1 MGCIRTSCA
10 RDEREMTEPILVVTN
25 LTKRFGGFVALD
37 EVDVS
42 LGGKERLGLIGPN
55 GSGKTT
61 LINCISG
68 ALVNEQGKVNF
79 EGSDVTG
86 TTASNRAKL
95 GIVRTFQI
103 PRPFRSMTI
112 IENLEIPMKYAA
124 SERLGSGHLREQA
137 MESLEVVGLQDRADE
152 NSANLTQIDMRR
164 LELARALSAK
174 PSLLL
179 SDETMA
185 GLSSSEVDEVLD
197 ILFALNERG
206 VAVIMIEHIM
216 RAVMKYS
223 ERIVVLDAGKKI
235 ADGSPDEIVN
245 NRDVER
251 AYLGE

>member
-1 MGCIRTSCA
+1 MA
-10 RDEREMTEPILVVTN
+10 EPILAVTN

-37 EVDVS
+37 GVDVS

-79 EGSDVTG
+79 EGSDITG
-86 TTASNRAKL
+86 TSASNRARL

-112 IENLEIPMKYAA
+112 IENLEIPMIYAA
-124 SERLGSGHLREQA
+124 SGRLEQRRLRDQA
-137 MESLEVVGLQDRADE
+137 MESLELVGLQDRADE
-152 NSANLTQIDMRR
+152 NSDNLTQIDMRR

>member
-1 MGCIRTSCA
+1 
-10 RDEREMTEPILVVTN
+10 MTEPILVVTN

-42 LGGKERLGLIGPN
+42 LGEKERLGLIGPN

-68 ALVNEQGKVNF
+68 ALFNEQGKVNF

-124 SERLGSGHLREQA
+124 SNRLGSGHLREQA
-137 MESLEVVGLQDRADE
+137 MEFLEVVGLQDRADE

>member
-1 MGCIRTSCA
+1 
-10 RDEREMTEPILVVTN
+10 MTEPILSVTN

-37 EVDVS
+37 GVDVS
-42 LGGKERLGLIGPN
+42 LGDKERLGLIGPN

-68 ALVNEQGKVNF
+68 ALFNEQGKVNF
-79 EGSDVTG
+79 EGSDITG
-86 TTASNRAKL
+86 TTASSRARL

-112 IENLEIPMKYAA
+112 IENLLIPMEYAA
-124 SERLGSGHLREQA
+124 SGRMESRNLRDQA
-137 MESLEVVGLQDRADE
+137 MESLEIVGLQDRADE

-197 ILFALNERG
+197 MLFALNERG

>member
-1 MGCIRTSCA
+1 MA
-10 RDEREMTEPILVVTN
+10 EPILAVTN

-37 EVDVS
+37 GVDIS

-68 ALVNEQGKVNF
+68 ALFNEQGKVNF
-79 EGSDVTG
+79 EGSDITG
-86 TTASNRAKL
+86 TSASNRARL
-95 GIVRTFQI
+95 GIIRTFQI

-112 IENLEIPMKYAA
+112 IENLEIPMIYAA
-124 SERLGSGHLREQA
+124 SGRLEQRRLRDQA
-137 MESLEVVGLQDRADE
+137 MESLELVGLQDRADE

-245 NRDVER
+245 DRDVER

>member
-1 MGCIRTSCA
+1 
-10 RDEREMTEPILVVTN
+10 MTEPILSVTN

-37 EVDVS
+37 GVDVS
-42 LGGKERLGLIGPN
+42 LGDKERLGLIGPN

-68 ALVNEQGKVNF
+68 ALFNEQGKVNF
-79 EGSDVTG
+79 AGSDVTG
-86 TTASNRAKL
+86 TTASRRAKL
-95 GIVRTFQI
+95 GIIRTFQI

-112 IENLEIPMKYAA
+112 IENLLIPMEYAA
-124 SERLGSGHLREQA
+124 SGRMESRNLRDQA
-137 MESLEVVGLQDRADE
+137 MESLEIVGLQDRADE

-197 ILFALNERG
+197 MLFALNERG

>member
-1 MGCIRTSCA
+1 MA
-10 RDEREMTEPILVVTN
+10 EPILAVTN

-37 EVDVS
+37 GVDIS

-68 ALVNEQGKVNF
+68 ALFNEQGKVNF
-79 EGSDVTG
+79 EGSDITG
-86 TTASNRAKL
+86 TSASNRARL

-112 IENLEIPMKYAA
+112 IENLEIPMIYAA
-124 SERLGSGHLREQA
+124 SGRLEQRRLRDQA
-137 MESLEVVGLQDRADE
+137 MESLELVGLQDRADE

-245 NRDVER
+245 DRDVER

>member
-1 MGCIRTSCA
+1 
-10 RDEREMTEPILVVTN
+10 
-25 LTKRFGGFVALD
+25 
-37 EVDVS
+37 
-42 LGGKERLGLIGPN
+42 
-55 GSGKTT
+55 
-61 LINCISG
+61 
-68 ALVNEQGKVNF
+68 
-79 EGSDVTG
+79 
-86 TTASNRAKL
+86 
-95 GIVRTFQI
+95 
-103 PRPFRSMTI
+103 MTI
-112 IENLEIPMKYAA
+112 IENLLIPMEYAA
-124 SERLGSGHLREQA
+124 SDRLEGRNLLDQA
-137 MESLEVVGLQDRADE
+137 MEFLEIVGLQDRADE

-197 ILFALNERG
+197 ILFSLNERG

>member
-1 MGCIRTSCA
+1 
-10 RDEREMTEPILVVTN
+10 MTEPILSVTN

-37 EVDVS
+37 GVNVS
-42 LGGKERLGLIGPN
+42 LGDKERLGLIGPN

-68 ALVNEQGKVNF
+68 ALFNEQGKVNF
-79 EGSDVTG
+79 AGSDVTG
-86 TTASNRAKL
+86 TTASRRAKL
-95 GIVRTFQI
+95 GIIRTFQI

-112 IENLEIPMKYAA
+112 IENLLIPMEYAA
-124 SERLGSGHLREQA
+124 SGRLASRNLRDQA
-137 MESLEVVGLQDRADE
+137 MEFLEIVGLQDRADE

-197 ILFALNERG
+197 MLFALNERG

>member
-1 MGCIRTSCA
+1 MA
-10 RDEREMTEPILVVTN
+10 EPILAVTN

-37 EVDVS
+37 GVDIS

-68 ALVNEQGKVNF
+68 ALFNEQGKVNF
-79 EGSDVTG
+79 EGSDITG
-86 TTASNRAKL
+86 TSASNRARL
-95 GIVRTFQI
+95 GIIRTFQI
-103 PRPFRSMTI
+103 PRPFRSMSI
-112 IENLEIPMKYAA
+112 IENLEIPMIYAA
-124 SERLGSGHLREQA
+124 SGRLEQRHLRDQA
-137 MESLEVVGLQDRADE
+137 MESLELVGLQDRADE

>member
-1 MGCIRTSCA
+1 
-10 RDEREMTEPILVVTN
+10 MTEPILVVTN

-42 LGGKERLGLIGPN
+42 LGDKERLGLIGPN

-79 EGSDVTG
+79 EGSDITG

-124 SERLGSGHLREQA
+124 SDRLGLGHLREQA

>member
-1 MGCIRTSCA
+1 
-10 RDEREMTEPILVVTN
+10 MTEPILAVTN

-37 EVDVS
+37 GVDVS
-42 LGGKERLGLIGPN
+42 LGDKERLGLIGPN

-68 ALVNEQGKVNF
+68 ALFNEQGKVNF
-79 EGSDVTG
+79 AGSDVTG
-86 TTASNRAKL
+86 TTASRRAKL
-95 GIVRTFQI
+95 GIIRTFQI

-112 IENLEIPMKYAA
+112 IENLLIPMEYAA
-124 SERLGSGHLREQA
+124 SGRMESRNFRDQA
-137 MESLEVVGLQDRADE
+137 MESLEIVGLQDRADE

-197 ILFALNERG
+197 MLFALNERG

>member
-1 MGCIRTSCA
+1 MA
-10 RDEREMTEPILVVTN
+10 EPILAVTN

-37 EVDVS
+37 GVDIS

-68 ALVNEQGKVNF
+68 ALFNEQGKVNF
-79 EGSDVTG
+79 EGSDITG
-86 TTASNRAKL
+86 TSASNRARL
-95 GIVRTFQI
+95 GIIRTFQI

-112 IENLEIPMKYAA
+112 IENLEIPMIYAA
-124 SERLGSGHLREQA
+124 SGRLEQRHLRDQA
-137 MESLEVVGLQDRADE
+137 MESLELVGLQDRADE

>member
-1 MGCIRTSCA
+1 
-10 RDEREMTEPILVVTN
+10 MTEPMLSVTN

-37 EVDVS
+37 GVNVS
-42 LGGKERLGLIGPN
+42 LGDKERLGLIGPN

-68 ALVNEQGKVNF
+68 ALFNEQGKVNF
-79 EGSDVTG
+79 AGSDVTG
-86 TTASNRAKL
+86 TTASRRAKL
-95 GIVRTFQI
+95 GIIRTFQI

-112 IENLEIPMKYAA
+112 IENLLIPMEYAA
-124 SERLGSGHLREQA
+124 SGRMESRNLRDQA
-137 MESLEVVGLQDRADE
+137 MEFLEIVGLQDRADE

-197 ILFALNERG
+197 MLFALNERG

>member
-1 MGCIRTSCA
+1 
-10 RDEREMTEPILVVTN
+10 MTEPILSVTN

-37 EVDVS
+37 GVDVS

-68 ALVNEQGKVNF
+68 ALFNEQGKVNF
-79 EGSDVTG
+79 EGSDITG
-86 TTASNRAKL
+86 TTASSRARL

-112 IENLEIPMKYAA
+112 IENLLIPMEYAA
-124 SERLGSGHLREQA
+124 SGRLESRNLRDQA
-137 MESLEVVGLQDRADE
+137 MEFLEIVGLQDRADE

-197 ILFALNERG
+197 MLFALNERG

>member
-1 MGCIRTSCA
+1 MA
-10 RDEREMTEPILVVTN
+10 EPILAVTN

-37 EVDVS
+37 GVDVS

-68 ALVNEQGKVNF
+68 ALFNEQGKVNF
-79 EGSDVTG
+79 EGSDITG
-86 TTASNRAKL
+86 TSASNRARL
-95 GIVRTFQI
+95 GIIRTFQI

-112 IENLEIPMKYAA
+112 IENLEIPMIYAA
-124 SERLGSGHLREQA
+124 SGRLEQRRLRDQA
-137 MESLEVVGLQDRADE
+137 MESLELVGLQDRADE

>member
-1 MGCIRTSCA
+1 
-10 RDEREMTEPILVVTN
+10 MTEPILSVTN

-37 EVDVS
+37 GVNVS
-42 LGGKERLGLIGPN
+42 LGDKERLGLIGPN

-68 ALVNEQGKVNF
+68 ALFNEQGKVNF
-79 EGSDVTG
+79 AGSDVTG
-86 TTASNRAKL
+86 TTASRRAKL
-95 GIVRTFQI
+95 GIIRTFQI

-112 IENLEIPMKYAA
+112 IENLLIPMEYAA
-124 SERLGSGHLREQA
+124 SGRMESRNLRDQA
-137 MESLEVVGLQDRADE
+137 MESLEIVGLQDRADE

-197 ILFALNERG
+197 MLFALNERG

-235 ADGSPDEIVN
+235 ADGPPDEIVN

>member
-1 MGCIRTSCA
+1 
-10 RDEREMTEPILVVTN
+10 MTEPILSVTN

-37 EVDVS
+37 GVDVS
-42 LGGKERLGLIGPN
+42 LGDKERLGLIGPN

-68 ALVNEQGKVNF
+68 ALFNEQGKVNF
-79 EGSDVTG
+79 AGSDVTG
-86 TTASNRAKL
+86 TTASRRAKL
-95 GIVRTFQI
+95 GIIRTFQI

-112 IENLEIPMKYAA
+112 IENLLIPMEYAA
-124 SERLGSGHLREQA
+124 SGRMESRNFRDQA
-137 MESLEVVGLQDRADE
+137 MESLEIVGLQDRADE

-197 ILFALNERG
+197 MLFALNERG

>member
-1 MGCIRTSCA
+1 
-10 RDEREMTEPILVVTN
+10 MTEPILAVTN

-37 EVDVS
+37 GVNVS
-42 LGGKERLGLIGPN
+42 LGDKERLGLIGPN

-68 ALVNEQGKVNF
+68 ALFNEQGKVNF
-79 EGSDVTG
+79 AGSDVTG
-86 TTASNRAKL
+86 TTASRRAKL
-95 GIVRTFQI
+95 GIIRTFQI

-112 IENLEIPMKYAA
+112 IENLLIPMEYAA
-124 SERLGSGHLREQA
+124 SSRMESRNLRDQA
-137 MESLEVVGLQDRADE
+137 MESLEIVGLQDRADE

-197 ILFALNERG
+197 MLFALNERG

>member
-1 MGCIRTSCA
+1 
-10 RDEREMTEPILVVTN
+10 MTEPILVVTN

-68 ALVNEQGKVNF
+68 ALFNEQGKVNF
-79 EGSDVTG
+79 EGSDITG
-86 TTASNRAKL
+86 TVASNRAKL

-124 SERLGSGHLREQA
+124 SDRLGSGHLREQA

>member
-1 MGCIRTSCA
+1 
-10 RDEREMTEPILVVTN
+10 MTEPILSVTN
-25 LTKRFGGFVALD
+25 LTKRFGGFVALNG
-37 EVDVS
+37 VNVS
-42 LGGKERLGLIGPN
+42 LGDKERLGLIGPN

-68 ALVNEQGKVNF
+68 ALFNEQGKVNF
-79 EGSDVTG
+79 AGSDVTG
-86 TTASNRAKL
+86 TTASRRAKL
-95 GIVRTFQI
+95 GIIRTFQI

-112 IENLEIPMKYAA
+112 IENLLIPMEYAA
-124 SERLGSGHLREQA
+124 SGRMESRNLLDQA
-137 MESLEVVGLQDRADE
+137 MESLEIVGLQDRADE

-197 ILFALNERG
+197 MLFALNERG

>member
-1 MGCIRTSCA
+1 MA
-10 RDEREMTEPILVVTN
+10 EPILAVTN

-37 EVDVS
+37 GVDIS

-68 ALVNEQGKVNF
+68 ALFNEQGKVNF
-79 EGSDVTG
+79 EGSDITG
-86 TTASNRAKL
+86 TSASNRARL

-112 IENLEIPMKYAA
+112 IENLEIPMIYAA
-124 SERLGSGHLREQA
+124 SGRLEQRHLRDQA
-137 MESLEVVGLQDRADE
+137 MESLELVGLQDRADE

>member
-1 MGCIRTSCA
+1 
-10 RDEREMTEPILVVTN
+10 MTEPILSVTN

-37 EVDVS
+37 GVNVS
-42 LGGKERLGLIGPN
+42 LGDKERLGLIGPN

-68 ALVNEQGKVNF
+68 ALFNEQGKVNF
-79 EGSDVTG
+79 AGSDVTG
-86 TTASNRAKL
+86 TTASRRAKL
-95 GIVRTFQI
+95 GIIRTFQI

-112 IENLEIPMKYAA
+112 IENLLIPMEYAA
-124 SERLGSGHLREQA
+124 SGRMESRNLRDQA
-137 MESLEVVGLQDRADE
+137 MESLEIVGLQDRADE

-197 ILFALNERG
+197 MLFALNDRG

>member
-1 MGCIRTSCA
+1 
-10 RDEREMTEPILVVTN
+10 MTEPILSVTN

-37 EVDVS
+37 GVNVS
-42 LGGKERLGLIGPN
+42 LGDKERLGLIGPN

-68 ALVNEQGKVNF
+68 ALFNEQGKVNF
-79 EGSDVTG
+79 AGSDVTG
-86 TTASNRAKL
+86 TTASSRAKL
-95 GIVRTFQI
+95 GIIRTFQI

-112 IENLEIPMKYAA
+112 IENLLIPMEYAA
-124 SERLGSGHLREQA
+124 SSRMESRNLRDQA
-137 MESLEVVGLQDRADE
+137 MESLEIVGLQDRADE

-197 ILFALNERG
+197 MLFALNERG

>member
-1 MGCIRTSCA
+1 
-10 RDEREMTEPILVVTN
+10 MTEPILSVTN

-37 EVDVS
+37 GVNVS
-42 LGGKERLGLIGPN
+42 LGDKERLGLIGPN

-68 ALVNEQGKVNF
+68 ALFNEQGKVNF
-79 EGSDVTG
+79 AGSDVTG
-86 TTASNRAKL
+86 TTASRRAKL
-95 GIVRTFQI
+95 GIIRTFQI

-112 IENLEIPMKYAA
+112 IENLLIQMEYAA
-124 SERLGSGHLREQA
+124 SGRMESRNLRDQA
-137 MESLEVVGLQDRADE
+137 MESLEIVGLQDRADE

-197 ILFALNERG
+197 MLFALNERG

>member
-1 MGCIRTSCA
+1 MA
-10 RDEREMTEPILVVTN
+10 EPILAVTN

-37 EVDVS
+37 GVDIS

-68 ALVNEQGKVNF
+68 ALFNEQGKVNF

-86 TTASNRAKL
+86 TTASSRAKL
-95 GIVRTFQI
+95 GIIRTFQI

-112 IENLEIPMKYAA
+112 IENLLIPMEYAA
-124 SERLGSGHLREQA
+124 SDRLESRNLLDQA
-137 MESLEVVGLQDRADE
+137 MESLELVGLQDRADE

-197 ILFALNERG
+197 MLFALNERG

>member
-1 MGCIRTSCA
+1 M
-10 RDEREMTEPILVVTN
+10 
-25 LTKRFGGFVALD
+25 
-37 EVDVS
+37 
-42 LGGKERLGLIGPN
+42 
-55 GSGKTT
+55 
-61 LINCISG
+61 
-68 ALVNEQGKVNF
+68 
-79 EGSDVTG
+79 
-86 TTASNRAKL
+86 
-95 GIVRTFQI
+95 
-103 PRPFRSMTI
+103 
-112 IENLEIPMKYAA
+112 
-124 SERLGSGHLREQA
+124 
-137 MESLEVVGLQDRADE
+137 
-152 NSANLTQIDMRR
+152 
-164 LELARALSAK
+164 ELARALSAK
-174 PSLLL
+174 PLLLL

>member
-1 MGCIRTSCA
+1 
-10 RDEREMTEPILVVTN
+10 MTEPILSVTN

-37 EVDVS
+37 GVDVS
-42 LGGKERLGLIGPN
+42 LGDKERLGLIGPN

-68 ALVNEQGKVNF
+68 ALFNEQGKVNF
-79 EGSDVTG
+79 EGSDITG
-86 TTASNRAKL
+86 TTASSRARL

-124 SERLGSGHLREQA
+124 SGRLEHGHLRDQA
-137 MESLEVVGLQDRADE
+137 MEFLEIVGLQDRADE

-197 ILFALNERG
+197 MLFALNERG

>member
-1 MGCIRTSCA
+1 
-10 RDEREMTEPILVVTN
+10 MTEPILAVTS

-42 LGGKERLGLIGPN
+42 IGNTERLGLIGPN

-68 ALVNEQGKVNF
+68 ALFNEQGKVNF
-79 EGSDVTG
+79 EGSDITG
-86 TTASNRAKL
+86 TTASNRANL

-112 IENLEIPMKYAA
+112 IENLEIPMNYAA
-124 SERLGSGHLREQA
+124 SDRLGASDLREQA

-152 NSANLTQIDMRR
+152 NAANLTQIDMRR
-164 LELARALSAK
+164 LELARALSAQ

-235 ADGSPDEIVN
+235 ADGSPDDIIN

>member
-1 MGCIRTSCA
+1 
-10 RDEREMTEPILVVTN
+10 MTEPILAVTN

-37 EVDVS
+37 GVDVS
-42 LGGKERLGLIGPN
+42 LGDKERLGLIGPN

-68 ALVNEQGKVNF
+68 ALFNEQGKVNF
-79 EGSDVTG
+79 AGSDVTG
-86 TTASNRAKL
+86 TTASRRAKL
-95 GIVRTFQI
+95 GIIRTFQI

-112 IENLEIPMKYAA
+112 IENLLIPMEYAA
-124 SERLGSGHLREQA
+124 SGRMESRNLRDQA
-137 MESLEVVGLQDRADE
+137 MESLEIVGLQDRADE

-197 ILFALNERG
+197 MLFALNERG

>member
-1 MGCIRTSCA
+1 
-10 RDEREMTEPILVVTN
+10 MTEPILSVTN

-37 EVDVS
+37 GVDVS
-42 LGGKERLGLIGPN
+42 LGDKERLGLIGPN

-68 ALVNEQGKVNF
+68 ALFNEQGKVNF

-86 TTASNRAKL
+86 TTASSRARL

-112 IENLEIPMKYAA
+112 IENLLIPMEYAA
-124 SERLGSGHLREQA
+124 SGRMESRNLRDQA
-137 MESLEVVGLQDRADE
+137 MESLEIVGLQDRADE

-197 ILFALNERG
+197 MLFALNERG